1 RNMSSAGPEGRKM
14 MRECEGLIDSLVY
27 YIQGAIADHEPNDK
41 ATENCVCIL
50 HNLSYQLEIELPES
64 YAQSIYM
71 QRRNI
76 PGSDKTPGCF
86 GTRSRKVKEKQ
97 QDTPLPEEKSS
108 PKGVES
114 LWHSTLIRIYLSLI
128 AKSTRNYTQEASLGA
143 LQNLTAGAG
152 PMPLAVAQTVVQKA
166 SGLPSIRAMLH
177 SSHAAVRRTAVSL
190 LRNLA
195 RNPSLQGD
203 IAREVLPDLVSLL
216 PESVPGSAV
225 AADTTA
231 SVCYTLLSLTQRSSA
246 NARLLLAAHGL
257 PRLLALSMNDSNM
270 YSKASRAASV
280 LLYSLWSH
288 TDLHS
293 AYKK

>member
-1 RNMSSAGPEGRKM
+1 RNMSSAGPEGRKK

-76 PGSDKTPGCF
+76 SNNDKTPGCF

-97 QDTPLPEEKSS
+97 QDTPLPEEKSN

-143 LQNLTAGAG
+143 LQNLTAGTG
-152 PMPLAVAQTVVQKA
+152 PV
-166 SGLPSIRAMLH
+166 
-177 SSHAAVRRTAVSL
+177 
-190 LRNLA
+190 
-195 RNPSLQGD
+195 
-203 IAREVLPDLVSLL
+203 
-216 PESVPGSAV
+216 
-225 AADTTA
+225 
-231 SVCYTLLSLTQRSSA
+231 
-246 NARLLLAAHGL
+246 
-257 PRLLALSMNDSNM
+257 
-270 YSKASRAASV
+270 
-280 LLYSLWSH
+280 
-288 TDLHS
+288 
-293 AYKK
+293 

>member
-1 RNMSSAGPEGRKM
+1 RNMSSAGPEGRKK

-64 YAQSIYM
+64 YAQSIYV
-71 QRRNI
+71 QRHISNN
-76 PGSDKTPGCF
+76 DKTPGCF

-97 QDTPLPEEKSS
+97 QDTPLPEEKSN

-143 LQNLTAGAG
+143 LQNLTAGTG
-152 PMPLAVAQTVVQKA
+152 PMPFAVARTVVQKA
-166 SGLPSIRAMLH
+166 NGLPSIRAMLH
-177 SSHAAVRRTAVSL
+177 VSHPTVKRTAVSL
-190 LRNLA
+190 LRNLS
-195 RNPSLQGD
+195 RNPSLQND
-203 IAREVLPDLVSLL
+203 IAREVLPDLVSVL
-216 PESVPGSAV
+216 PECVPGCEV
-225 AADTTA
+225 ACETTA
-231 SVCYTLLSLTQRSSA
+231 SICYTLFNLTQSSSH
-246 NARLLLAAHGL
+246 NARLLLSAHGL
-257 PRLLALSMNDSNM
+257 PKVLAISINDSNM
-270 YSKASRAASV
+270 FSKASRAASV

-293 AYKK
+293 VYKK